1 VRALPKKAPAR
12 PAAAVLACACREAEQ
27 LSLAVDVEHL
37 VLAAAVLGETLP
49 AHGAD
54 AETIRGLIRARE
66 RDALASL
73 GISLDS
79 VRGELEERFGEGAW
93 SEPCGLPVS
102 PEAKRIL
109 HEAAH
114 RRRTVTPDQLLLA
127 LVEHSARAR
136 RLLFELG
143 VPVGTLRD
151 ELRC

>member
-1 VRALPKKAPAR
+1 MRLIAAGQAN
-12 PAAAVLACACREAEQ
+12 AAAALFACACREAEQ

-37 VLAAAVLGETLP
+37 VLAVAVLGDTLP
-49 AHGAD
+49 SRGAD
-54 AETIRGLIRARE
+54 AELIRGLIRTRE

-79 VRGELEERFGEGAW
+79 VRGELEERFGERAW

-127 LVEHSARAR
+127 LVERSARAR

-143 VPVGTLRD
+143 VPVGTLRE

>member
-1 VRALPKKAPAR
+1 LFAR
-12 PAAAVLACACREAEQ
+12 ACREAER

-37 VLAAAVLGETLP
+37 VLAVAVLGDTLP
-49 AHGAD
+49 GHGAD
-54 AETIRGLIRARE
+54 AEAIRTVIRARE
-66 RDALASL
+66 REALASL
-73 GISLDS
+73 GISLDT
-79 VRGELEERFGEGAW
+79 VRDELEERFGEGAW

-102 PEAKRIL
+102 PEAKRVL
-109 HEAAH
+109 HEAAR

-136 RLLFELG
+136 RLLFELD

>member
-1 VRALPKKAPAR
+1 MLGDT
-12 PAAAVLACACREAEQ
+12 
-27 LSLAVDVEHL
+27 LSS
-37 VLAAAVLGETLP
+37 
-49 AHGAD
+49 HGAD
-54 AETIRGLIRARE
+54 ADAVRARI
-66 RDALASL
+66 RTRDHDALASL

-79 VRGELEERFGEGAW
+79 VRSALEERHGEGAW

-102 PEAKRIL
+102 PEAKRVL

-114 RRRTVTPDQLLLA
+114 RRTTVTPDRLLLA